1 MILRA
6 ILFGLLVSV
15 PAILISGYIV
25 YRGRIWIEEKLLV
38 EIPDLAYMA
47 VLFLAMWSAMWVTS
61 RKVIGELSES
71 EDPDKANRD

>member
-61 RKVIGELSES
+61 RKVIRELSES